1 MDDEEED
8 DRYRRTDGG
17 LEMLEQFMTLEGEKS
32 T

>member
-17 LEMLEQFMTLEGEKS
+17 LEMLEEFMTLEGEKS